1 MNLPETKWPTDE
13 PLDQGSFHEV
23 EERDDDNSPLNLI
36 EFVFVSPVNH

>member
-23 EERDDDNSPLNLI
+23 EECDDDNSPLNLI
-36 EFVFVSPVNH
+36 EFVFVPPVNH